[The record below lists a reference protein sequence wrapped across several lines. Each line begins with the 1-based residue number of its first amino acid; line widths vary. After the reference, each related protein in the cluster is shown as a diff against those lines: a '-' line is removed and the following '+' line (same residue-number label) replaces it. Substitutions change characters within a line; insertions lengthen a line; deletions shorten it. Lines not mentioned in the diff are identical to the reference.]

1 MKMVLVKWVDST
13 SIQGWEEGDN
23 MELCRCESVGF
34 LIKKTKDK
42 VILAQS
48 LNDHTYYNKFAIPR
62 GCITSITVLSQ
73 SFPRTPPT

>member
-1 MKMVLVKWVDST
+1 MKIVLVDWVDST
-13 SIQGWEEGDN
+13 SIQGWEEGCD
-23 MELCRCESVGF
+23 MGLCECRSVGY

-62 GCITSITVLSQ
+62 GCVTSITELS
-73 SFPRTPPT
+73 P